1 MPARDIDAA
10 DLALIESTVR
20 EAGKIARHYFGGEY
34 KRWSK
39 HKGEPVT
46 EADLAIDRFLR
57 QRLGEARNTYGWLSE
72 ETGADVERAGAARV
86 FIVDPIDGTTAFLKE
101 KPHFSISVA
110 VVEKGEPV
118 AGVVYNP
125 ITEECFAAASGGGA
139 KLNGAPIHVSARAAL
154 AGCHML
160 GAKDMFV
167 HLSWLKPPNTPWP
180 EMQIET
186 RSSIAYRMALVA
198 AGQFDA
204 ALVLAPKHDWDMA
217 AGDLIVRE
225 AGGFVTAHDGAR
237 LRYDG
242 PTTIQR
248 TMMCAGPGLRA
259 PLLEKLEH
267 IDLSQR

>member
-1 MPARDIDAA
+1 LPARDIDAA
-10 DLALIESTVR
+10 DLSLIESTVR

-39 HKGEPVT
+39 SKGEPVT
-46 EADLAIDRFLR
+46 EADLAIDKFLR
-57 QRLGEARNTYGWLSE
+57 LKLGEARDAYGWLSE
-72 ETGADVERAGAARV
+72 ETGADAERAGAARV

-125 ITEECFAAASGGGA
+125 ITEECFVAASGGGA
-139 KLNGAPIHVSARAAL
+139 SLNGTPVHVSACTAV
-154 AGCHML
+154 AGCRML
-160 GAKDMFV
+160 GARDVFANPA
-167 HLSWLKPPNTPWP
+167 WTKPPNTPWP
-180 EMQIET
+180 EMLIET

-198 AGQFDA
+198 GGQFDA

-225 AGGFVTAHDGAR
+225 AGGFVTAHDGTR

-242 PTTIQR
+242 AAAIQR
-248 TMMCAGPGLRA
+248 SMVCAGPGLRTE
-259 PLLEKLEH
+259 LLGRLGH